1 MYIAPV
7 HMNQLSGIDGLCALP
22 PGSVISIGN
31 YDGVHVGHAAII
43 ARMHQLSKS
52 EARVIVTFEPHP
64 LTVLR
69 PELAPPRLTT
79 NYRKQQ
85 LLESMGITHLVTL
98 PPTPEILGLTAE
110 KFWEMLRDQVRPSH
124 IVEGSNFNFGKGREG
139 SIERM
144 MQWAAS
150 TPIRVHR
157 EPSQTCVLSDR
168 SVVDV
173 SSSIIR
179 WLLGYGRVEDA
190 TRCLGRPF
198 ELEGTVIQGYQR
210 GRLLGF
216 PTANLECADHIIPA
230 DGVYAG
236 RCEVNGRSYAA
247 AISIGTTPTFSQAR
261 YQIEVHLIGYT
272 GDLYGRALR
281 VALTRWVRDQMKF
294 PNVDVLRRQ
303 LAKDIHQIARH
314 ESV

>member
-1 MYIAPV
+1 MDK
-7 HMNQLSGIDGLCALP
+7 LSGLEGLCTLA

-31 YDGVHVGHAAII
+31 YDGVHVGHSAII
-43 ARMHQLSKS
+43 ARMRELAA
-52 EARVIVTFEPHP
+52 ERTRVIVTFEPHP

-79 NYRKQQ
+79 VSRKQQ
-85 LLESMGITHLVTL
+85 LLASLGVTHLVTL
-98 PPTPEILGLTAE
+98 PPTPQILGLTAE
-110 KFWEMLRDQVRPSH
+110 SFWKILKDRVRPSH

-139 SIERM
+139 SIERLM
-144 MQWAAS
+144 EWAES

-157 EPSQTCVLSDR
+157 EASQSCVLCDR

-173 SSSIIR
+173 SSSMIR

-190 TRCLGRPF
+190 KRCLGRPF
-198 ELEGTVIQGYQR
+198 ELEGRVVKGYQR

-236 RCEVNGRSYAA
+236 QCHLDGRIYAA
-247 AISIGTTPTFSQAR
+247 AVSIGTTPTFSQAR

-272 GDLYGRALR
+272 GDLYGRELR
-281 VALTRWVRDQMKF
+281 VGLTRWVRDQMKF
-294 PNVDVLRRQ
+294 PDVDTLRRQ
-303 LAKDIHQIARH
+303 LARDIHRIAGD
-314 ESV
+314 ELF

>member
-1 MYIAPV
+1 MD
-7 HMNQLSGIDGLCALP
+7 QLSGLDGLCALP

-31 YDGVHVGHAAII
+31 YDGVHIGHAAII
-43 ARMHQLSKS
+43 SRMLELAGSHPR
-52 EARVIVTFEPHP
+52 AIVTFEPHP

-69 PELAPPRLTT
+69 PQQAPPRLTT
-79 NYRKQQ
+79 VSRKQQ
-85 LLESMGITHLVTL
+85 LIASLGITHLVTL
-98 PPTPEILGLTAE
+98 PPTPQILDLKAE
-110 KFWEMLRDQVRPSH
+110 KFWEILRDRVRPSH
-124 IVEGSNFNFGKGREG
+124 VVEGNNFNFGKGREG

-144 MQWAAS
+144 IQWAES

-157 EPSQTCVLSDR
+157 EPSQTCMLTDR

-173 SSSIIR
+173 SSSMIR

-190 TRCLGRPF
+190 SRCLGRPF
-198 ELEGTVIQGYQR
+198 ELEGRVVQGYQR

-236 RCEVNGRSYAA
+236 RCEVDGRTYAA
-247 AISIGTTPTFSQAR
+247 AVSIGTTPTFSQAR

-294 PNVDVLRRQ
+294 PSVDVLRQQ
-303 LAKDIHQIARH
+303 LARDIQRIAGY
-314 ESV
+314 ESI